1 MFTESDFALIGSTIF
16 LLQLL
21 EKALS
26 GYDAQKEAKD
36 AKAAKEPSKVSK
48 TRKSRLAPDPHPP
61 TEVCSLCGDVP
72 SPAGG
77 GRGCTATHSHG
88 LKKAKRIRA
97 FQQTFECL
105 DIG

>member
-1 MFTESDFALIGSTIF
+1 MSCYEFDPHSVHLGHTEFLMCLENPDFGLMGSTIF
-16 LLQLL
+16 LSQLL

-61 TEVCSLCGDVP
+61 TEVCSLRGDVP
-72 SPAGG
+72 PSPARGG
-77 GRGCTATHSHG
+77 GGVNVG
-88 LKKAKRIRA
+88 
-97 FQQTFECL
+97 
-105 DIG
+105 

>member
-1 MFTESDFALIGSTIF
+1 MGSTIF

-61 TEVCSLCGDVP
+61 TEVCSLGGDVP
-72 SPAGG
+72 SPARGG
-77 GRGCTATHSHG
+77 GGG
-88 LKKAKRIRA
+88 M
-97 FQQTFECL
+97 
-105 DIG
+105 